1 MEEQFKVVLLCLS
14 RWPLLCDQLLRSL
27 TRSRDDDDDDDH
39 GDGVDLKNSV
49 GALSSV
55 ERLLA
60 LSDDAVVASG
70 AVGAT
75 SRHSSVPTLLDEL
88 LDVLTAAH
96 DAARRCERD
105 AAELLARG
113 DVAAASAV
121 RGSSWL
127 SLIDAVTLLREV
139 AMHFETDYQLR
150 VDLARRFAQRS
161 DADER
166 QVLRLA
172 WLALPTPVPAARRFA
187 IAQQLQ
193 EIVKAE

>member
-1 MEEQFKVVLLCLS
+1 MEEFKVALSCLS

-27 TRSRDDDDDDDH
+27 TRSHDDDNDVDDNDDN
-39 GDGVDLKNSV
+39 DVDSV

-60 LSDDAVVASG
+60 LSDAPAASG
-70 AVGAT
+70 AAGAT
-75 SRHSSVPTLLDEL
+75 SRHSSVSALLEEL
-88 LDVLTAAH
+88 LDVLTAVH

-113 DVAAASAV
+113 DVAAATAV

-127 SLIDAVTLLREV
+127 ALLDAVTLLREV

-172 WLALPTPVPAARRFA
+172 WLALPTPVPTARRFA